1 MIMTTRILL
10 ILLSVLALAGTALG
24 QDDRQPIKA
33 DTARFG
39 DPTSIARAYQDFLYG
54 VIKEIKKDELV
65 LEKTKFGIDKSIKLV
80 RKTKF
85 IHDGK
90 PSELDRLKVGDK
102 VWVQTKEEK
111 KTGEFVAKKV
121 VTGMMPTGNP

>member
-1 MIMTTRILL
+1 MATRILL
-10 ILLSVLALAGTALG
+10 ILLSVLTLAGTALG
-24 QDDRQPIKA
+24 QDDRRPIKA

-39 DPTSIARAYQDFLYG
+39 NPTSIARAYQDFLYG

-65 LEKTKFGIDKSIKLV
+65 LEKTKFGIDKSIRLV

-90 PSELDRLKVGDK
+90 PSDLERLKVGDK
-102 VWVQTKEEK
+102 VWVQAKEQK
-111 KTGEFVAKKV
+111 KTGELIAKKV
-121 VTGMMPTGNP
+121 VTGIMPTGNP